1 MAERKDT
8 FWTQSVIKLRPLE
21 LEWQEEV
28 KKTSKIDYSME
39 GELDGKIE
47 QNIGNRV
54 VLAGPLVDDKLLE
67 IAKAMKAKLT
77 RGRLTGLAPP
87 MNIKVPWQI
96 MKFIVSMATS
106 YGVQFKVIN
115 HPSKTKRQQQ
125 IMERIVMFIEEGTSE
140 KLFNPA
146 RFDGTNYLANRFFKN
161 LSIRK
166 RRNVNC
172 NIVVKRGLLSQ
183 NILRY
188 NLITFLSHQ
197 PFV

>member
-1 MAERKDT
+1 
-8 FWTQSVIKLRPLE
+8 
-21 LEWQEEV
+21 
-28 KKTSKIDYSME
+28 ME

-106 YGVQFKVIN
+106 YGAQFKVIN

-125 IMERIVMFIEEGTSE
+125 IMERIVMFIEEGTIE

-146 RFDGTNYLANRFFKN
+146 RFDGTNYLANRFFQK
-161 LSIRK
+161 L
-166 RRNVNC
+166 VNPKTKERELQYC
-172 NIVVKRGLLSQ
+172 GEARVIVSKYTPIQ
-183 NILRY
+183 FDY
-188 NLITFLSHQ
+188 FLSHQ